1 LKASF
6 LSSIFSLFFFSSS
19 SFHDLQSRVGSVGVE
34 KEGELVLQ
42 KFNQF
47 MGTLLQ
53 VSEEWTKSHK
63 HPHIL
68 VKGSRLEIIF

>member
-1 LKASF
+1 M
-6 LSSIFSLFFFSSS
+6 FSLFFFFFSSS
-19 SFHDLQSRVGSVGVE
+19 SLHDLQSRVGSVGVE

-53 VSEEWTKSHK
+53 VSEEWTKSHE

-68 VKGSRLEIIF
+68 VKGSKLEIIF